1 MAILYGRQWTRGE
14 ILKRFPDL
22 SQIIK
27 LQRSTL
33 REGRAEG
40 VDVID
45 VATGSGFEFTVS
57 PGRCLDITQARYKGI
72 PLGWR
77 ASPGDVN
84 AAYYEPAGQGW
95 LRGAVGGLLATG
107 GLTAMGAPSVDQGE
121 AQGLHGRAS
130 YLPATNVYADGAW
143 DSNAY
148 LMWVQGKVTESVALG
163 HNIQLSRTIST
174 EMGASHFVIHDI
186 VENRTWQP
194 VEHMML
200 YHFNIG
206 APILSETARLLLD
219 SEEITP
225 RDDDSL
231 PGLETW
237 DQFAPPKTGR
247 PHQLFYHQLH
257 PDEEEMVHVLL
268 AGMQDEPTG
277 PLAVYLSFSAETLPW
292 LVNWKCMTSG
302 DYVTGI
308 EPANAW
314 VSGRA
319 AERAAGRLRFLEP
332 FETVEYDVVFGVL
345 EGQAAIDEFA
355 AEHNLGGAKHS
366 SARLVRTTAESQQSE
381 SSS

>member
-1 MAILYGRQWTRGE
+1 MARLYGRQWSRGE
-14 ILKRFPDL
+14 ILQRFPDI

-27 LQRSTL
+27 LQRATL

-45 VATGSGFEFTVS
+45 VATGSGFEFTVA
-57 PGRCLDITQARYKGI
+57 PGRGLDITQARYKGI
-72 PLGWR
+72 PLCWR
-77 ASPGDVN
+77 AAPGEVN
-84 AAYYEPAGQGW
+84 AAYFEPEGQGW
-95 LRGAVGGLLATG
+95 MRGAVGGLLTTG
-107 GLTAMGAPSVDQGE
+107 GLTYMGSPSVDNGE
-121 AQGLHGRAS
+121 SLGIHGRAS

-143 DSNAY
+143 DSNDY

-163 HNIQLSRTIST
+163 MNVHLSRTIST
-174 EMGASHFVIHDI
+174 ELGASHFVIRDI

-206 APILSETARLLLD
+206 SPLLSETARLLVD

-231 PGLETW
+231 PGLEAW
-237 DQFAPPKTGR
+237 DTFLPPKTGR
-247 PHQLFYHQLH
+247 PHHLFYHQLR
-257 PDEEEMVHVLL
+257 PDEDGLVHLMLV
-268 AGMQDEPTG
+268 GMQNEATG
-277 PLAVYLSFSAETLPW
+277 PLAVYLTFAYETLPW
-292 LVNWKCMTSG
+292 LINWKCMTTG

-319 AERAAGRLRFLEP
+319 IERAAGRLRMLEP
-332 FETVEYDVVFGVL
+332 FETVEYEVIFGVL
-345 EGQAAIDEFA
+345 EGQEAIDTFA
-355 AEHNLGGAKHS
+355 AEHNLGGAEHS
-366 SARLVRTTAESQQSE
+366 SARLVRETAESTFPKG
-381 SSS
+381 